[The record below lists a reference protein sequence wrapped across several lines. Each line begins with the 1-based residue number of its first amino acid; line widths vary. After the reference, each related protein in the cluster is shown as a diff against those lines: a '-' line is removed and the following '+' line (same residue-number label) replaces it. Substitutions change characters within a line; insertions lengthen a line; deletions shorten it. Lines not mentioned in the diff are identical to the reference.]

1 MSVKHA
7 YLIMAH
13 ADWDLLKTLVSL
25 LDYELNDIYIHID
38 AKVQDESIPA
48 IVCSRSNLYVL
59 ERRIPVAWG
68 DISQIEAEYLLFEAA
83 YNNSHYSYYH
93 LLSGVDL
100 PIKTKEHIYSFF
112 MQNGGGKNYIGF
124 CPYNDRLS
132 DIRVRTYHFF
142 SSKMRCNRFYRLL
155 DRVISKSL
163 VALGCLRNKEICF
176 RKGATWVSV
185 TNDFVTYM
193 LAQKDKVLKLYRYTF
208 GADEFF
214 IQTLCWNSP
223 FRDTVYDFEDEYN
236 GCQRL
241 IDWERGWP
249 YTWQEKDYDELIASK
264 YLFARKFSSSNTEL
278 ICKLVAF
285 LNT

>member
-59 ERRIPVAWG
+59 ERRIPVEWG

-112 MQNGGGKNYIGF
+112 MQNRGVKIISDFARTMIGF
-124 CPYNDRLS
+124 RILELGL
-132 DIRVRTYHFF
+132 IIFF
-142 SSKMRCNRFYRLL
+142 PARCGATDSIGCWTELYPKAWSL
-155 DRVISKSL
+155 L
-163 VALGCLRNKEICF
+163 VA
-176 RKGATWVSV
+176 
-185 TNDFVTYM
+185 
-193 LAQKDKVLKLYRYTF
+193 
-208 GADEFF
+208 
-214 IQTLCWNSP
+214 
-223 FRDTVYDFEDEYN
+223 
-236 GCQRL
+236 
-241 IDWERGWP
+241 
-249 YTWQEKDYDELIASK
+249 
-264 YLFARKFSSSNTEL
+264 
-278 ICKLVAF
+278 
-285 LNT
+285 